1 MDQMPVST
9 LSHGDIITPTHCT
22 AAAPDAGTR
31 WKNESTA
38 RTLKPLQMPPGLL
51 GQQISI
57 GLTKIHP
64 FISIQHNTNKN

>member
-9 LSHGDIITPTHCT
+9 LSHGDIITPTHFT

-38 RTLKPLQMPPGLL
+38 RTLKSTSDASRLIRPTNVHRVNQNPSLYFN
-51 GQQISI
+51 SA
-57 GLTKIHP
+57 
-64 FISIQHNTNKN
+64 QHK